1 MFYNMAVGSTLDSY
15 QFRIGGRYFPPS
27 PVQCSNVPLGTNGGA
42 EAFIELEK
50 CLNQMGD
57 YRLSTAVNA
66 ARWAQPIGT
75 ANQLQ
80 STSTSESDGQT
91 AISGYNAD
99 GSTINVFQPLG
110 TSAIN
115 GSSFFVMV
123 SFHMINISLLIWKL
137 RAVWKFQV

>member
-66 ARWAQPIGT
+66 ARWAQTINT
-75 ANQLQ
+75 SNQLQ
-80 STSTSESDGQT
+80 STSSAESDGQT
-91 AISGYNAD
+91 EIIGYGDD
-99 GSTINVFQPLG
+99 GSSQNVFLPLG
-110 TSAIN
+110 TSAIS
-115 GSSFFVMV
+115 GSSFFVLV
-123 SFHMINISLLIWKL
+123 SF
-137 RAVWKFQV
+137 